1 MPASPVT
8 SRPLTRPSAPASG
21 TTGGRR
27 PSVSNRQYVSS
38 SGMLRPSRQP
48 KDSPSP
54 TSLRNTIRRRSNS
67 ETKATSMPSPSL
79 SASSAR
85 PRVSGTR
92 SDATSESLASFA
104 VSPAWS
110 SRKTY
115 PLSRASVVAHPQ
127 PRRGSP
133 TDRGLLRGART
144 FCGSAIYDLATR
156 RSELLSF
163 AWKPRTTRKP
173 SLALYSPNLVE
184 GAFPAVRIRE
194 PAQPAPTPVG
204 CTFCVVRHIRPCYA
218 RLSSFR
224 VMRRPLPCVM
234 LSCIRVPRGRRDG
247 ARDGDEG
254 RTAGEAPLARGRA
267 GTALGGRARRAGRA
281 VPALH
286 RGRRGGLLQPRA
298 ARLRA
303 VPDPRGAREGVPH
316 HPGGQGGN
324 PRPDRRRHGV
334 VGAEVRGPA
343 GRLRARPSLRAER
356 AGLHGARRAG
366 PRHPRQDRGGV
377 EDDGPAGR
385 AARPE
390 QRGHGGDSPQGGH
403 LAPGRPGAAAA
414 RGRGGGGPRRGLQA
428 AGRLHPRGARR
439 HDRGRAGGRHPRLR
453 ATSGGGGRGGEA
465 AAHPREGPGGP
476 ATRCGAGALVRLPDR
491 ACPPSARKARL
502 LGFPRNTRAGCI
514 ASNIWDKCPKP
525 APSPSAASL
534 LRSYLRKGPIGT
546 DRRGFEARPRIVWAP
561 FKGGRSQWR
570 NRLPHQEEGRFSF
583 WANKKG
589 GKSSKERPT
598 ARGVLSTFWWWCW
611 PSACPRRAAAGR
623 RRW

>member
-1 MPASPVT
+1 
-8 SRPLTRPSAPASG
+8 
-21 TTGGRR
+21 
-27 PSVSNRQYVSS
+27 
-38 SGMLRPSRQP
+38 MLRPSRQP
-48 KDSPSP
+48 RDPRSQ
-54 TSLRNTIRRRSNS
+54 TSFRNTTPRRSNS

-92 SDATSESLASFA
+92 SDATPDATSESLASFA

-163 AWKPRTTRKP
+163 AWKHPTTRKP

-184 GAFPAVRIRE
+184 GAFPAIRIRE

-224 VMRRPLPCVM
+224 VMRRPVLCAM
-234 LSCIRVPRGRRDG
+234 LTCIRMPRGRRDE
-247 ARDGDEG
+247 ARDVDEG
-254 RTAGEAPLARGRA
+254 RTAGEAPLLRGRA
-267 GTALGGRARRAGRA
+267 GTPLGGRARGAGRA

-286 RGRRGGLLQPRA
+286 RGRLGGLLQPRA

-303 VPDPRGAREGVPH
+303 VPDPRGGREGVPH

-334 VGAEVRGPA
+334 VGAEVRGTA

-366 PRHPRQDRGGV
+366 PRHPRQARGGV

-390 QRGHGGDSPQGGH
+390 QRAHGGDSPQGGH
-403 LAPGRPGAAAA
+403 LAPGRAGTAAV
-414 RGRGGGGPRRGLQA
+414 RGGGGGGPRRGLQA

-439 HDRGRAGGRHPRLR
+439 DDRGRAGGRHPRPGG
-453 ATSGGGGRGGEA
+453 APGGGGRGDEESPD
-465 AAHPREGPGGP
+465 PRDGSRGP
-476 ATRCGAGALVRLPDR
+476 APRRGAGALAHP
-491 ACPPSARKARL
+491 
-502 LGFPRNTRAGCI
+502 
-514 ASNIWDKCPKP
+514 
-525 APSPSAASL
+525 
-534 LRSYLRKGPIGT
+534 
-546 DRRGFEARPRIVWAP
+546 
-561 FKGGRSQWR
+561 Q
-570 NRLPHQEEGRFSF
+570 NRLIHRSA
-583 WANKKG
+583 W
-589 GKSSKERPT
+589 KEDSRN
-598 ARGVLSTFWWWCW
+598 
-611 PSACPRRAAAGR
+611 
-623 RRW
+623 